1 MTNVSLS
8 DQDAASK
15 QWLLPEVLHGKDA
28 SDPTDFLAID
38 SLLSPAERNERHAVR
53 QFVEDKLKPHIR
65 DWFKTKPP
73 LRELARLFGRHRM
86 FGRLIGP
93 VAQTP
98 PAVSFGLQMLELE
111 AGDTAFRQLVS
122 TQDNLVMFALAQY
135 GSPEHRAEWLPRL
148 ATGEAIGCFAMTE
161 PTAGSDVAGMRT
173 VAQRSGRDWILN
185 GHKRWITNG
194 VDADVA
200 IAWAKTDEGIRGF
213 VVPTRTKGFSAVDI
227 ADKVSMR
234 HSSSTELTF
243 TDVRLPES
251 ALLPLASGAR
261 APLSCTSEARYG
273 ILWGAA
279 GAARDCYEAAR
290 WRSLERTQF
299 GRPLAAFQL
308 TQQRL
313 AVMCA
318 KVGHATML
326 AVHLG
331 RLREQGRATA
341 AQLSLGKLQNVQIG
355 LDVAREARALH
366 GGDGITLEFSPIRHL
381 LNLEAVS
388 TYEGT
393 HEIHTLAVGRA
404 LTGIDAFR

>member
-1 MTNVSLS
+1 MTNVSHT
-8 DQDAASK
+8 K
-15 QWLLPEVLHGKDA
+15 QNPVGEKWLLPEVLHGKNA
-28 SDPTDFLAID
+28 SDPTDFLTLD
-38 SLLSPAERNERHAVR
+38 SLLSPAERNERDAVR
-53 QFVEDKLKPHIR
+53 QFVDNELRPHTR
-65 DWFKTKPP
+65 EWFKTKPP
-73 LRELARLFGRHRM
+73 LRELARLFGQQGM
-86 FGRLIGP
+86 FGRLIG
-93 VAQTP
+93 Q
-98 PAVSFGLQMLELE
+98 AVKNPRAVPFGLQMLELE

-122 TQDNLVMFALAQY
+122 TQDNLVIFALAQY
-135 GSPEHRAEWLPRL
+135 GSPEQRAEWLTRL

-161 PTAGSDVAGMRT
+161 PDAGSDVGGMRT
-173 VAQRSGRDWILN
+173 VARRDGRDWVLN
-185 GHKRWITNG
+185 GQKRWITNG

-200 IAWAKTDEGIRGF
+200 IVWAKTEEGLRGF
-213 VVPTRTKGFSAVDI
+213 VVPTKTRGFSAVDI
-227 ADKVSMR
+227 VDKVSMR
-234 HSSSTELTF
+234 HSSSTELKF
-243 TDVRLPES
+243 SDVRLPES
-251 ALLPLASGAR
+251 ALLPLALGSR

-279 GAARDCYEAAR
+279 GAARDCFHAAL

-313 AVMCA
+313 AVMCS
-318 KVGHATML
+318 KVCYATML
-326 AVHLG
+326 AIHLG
-331 RLREQGRATA
+331 RLREQGRVTA

-355 LDVAREARALH
+355 LEVAREARALH